1 MGALCGEKPGRSG
14 PDHTKTKRPQN
25 LASVHTPSRTMALV
39 NGETSC
45 FLTLLIYFFLRRIL
59 WPNFHRRFLILLSW
73 IPALQV
79 SLTTRV
85 SATGAAVFCL
95 PCLLV
100 GSLIPPQPPLHPITS
115 NHTSPTSQTKIYA
128 FKWQVLR
135 VCNGFCLKSVSLYLD
150 ICWLKSI
157 NKSQSC
163 D

>member
-1 MGALCGEKPGRSG
+1 MWKKKKRGLSGPENRECSGGQWGLCVGRSRADQA
-14 PDHTKTKRPQN
+14 PITQRRND
-25 LASVHTPSRTMALV
+25 LRTERVCTHHPEQWLWSM
-39 NGETSC
+39 GKTSC

-128 FKWQVLR
+128 FKW
-135 VCNGFCLKSVSLYLD
+135 LKF
-150 ICWLKSI
+150 
-157 NKSQSC
+157 
-163 D
+163 

>member
-1 MGALCGEKPGRSG
+1 MWKKKEKRFERPWEPWVYRGTMGALCGEKPGRSG

-25 LASVHTPSRTMALV
+25 WASVHTPSLTMALV

-85 SATGAAVFCL
+85 SATGAVVFC
-95 PCLLV
+95 
-100 GSLIPPQPPLHPITS
+100 SSWPPLGES
-115 NHTSPTSQTKIYA
+115 NPYPPTP
-128 FKWQVLR
+128 
-135 VCNGFCLKSVSLYLD
+135 SLP
-150 ICWLKSI
+150 
-157 NKSQSC
+157 
-163 D
+163 

>member
-1 MGALCGEKPGRSG
+1 MWKKRKEVWAALRTVSVAGDNGGFVWGEAGPIRPRSHK
-14 PDHTKTKRPQN
+14 DETTSELSECAHTIPN
-25 LASVHTPSRTMALV
+25 
-39 NGETSC
+39 NGSGQWGTSC

-128 FKWQVLR
+128 FKW
-135 VCNGFCLKSVSLYLD
+135 LKF
-150 ICWLKSI
+150 
-157 NKSQSC
+157 
-163 D
+163 